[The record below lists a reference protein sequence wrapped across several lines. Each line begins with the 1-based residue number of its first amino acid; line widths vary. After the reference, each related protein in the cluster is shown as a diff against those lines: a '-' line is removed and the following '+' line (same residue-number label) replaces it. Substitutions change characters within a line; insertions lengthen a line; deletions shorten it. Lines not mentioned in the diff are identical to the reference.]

1 MNVKK
6 SELVTEDFS
15 IELESNADQTVI
27 HLVLREF
34 KNVTDAVGEVV
45 TVEEKNAIG
54 VVLLVE
60 ELLEIQSVISDAL
73 AHQYRAEKKYE
84 VI

>member
-1 MNVKK
+1 MMNVKK
-6 SELVTEDFS
+6 SEIATEHFS
-15 IELESNADQTVI
+15 IEVESNADQAVF

-34 KNVTDAVGEVV
+34 QNVSDEVGEVV
-45 TVEEKNAIG
+45 SVEEKNVVG

-73 AHQYRAEKKYE
+73 AHQYRAENN
-84 VI
+84 